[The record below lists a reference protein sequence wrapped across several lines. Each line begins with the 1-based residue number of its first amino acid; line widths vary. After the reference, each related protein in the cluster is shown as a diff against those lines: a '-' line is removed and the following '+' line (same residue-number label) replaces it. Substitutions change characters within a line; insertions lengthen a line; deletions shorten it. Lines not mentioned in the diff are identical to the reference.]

1 MWNVLAI
8 TSYFNCDMFSIEMRN
23 YWNRYYYTEP
33 KLLVKVNSINEGEHK
48 AMVTML
54 DIDDY
59 GSIVPLDELELNLP
73 LNDNSVIHILKN
85 SAYAA
90 IFTEGDFINK
100 DATIILANGI
110 TMDELNE
117 EKNKTIERKGN

>member
-1 MWNVLAI
+1 M
-8 TSYFNCDMFSIEMRN
+8 
-23 YWNRYYYTEP
+23 
-33 KLLVKVNSINEGEHK
+33 LVKINSVDEGEHK

-59 GSIVPLDELELNLP
+59 GSIVPLNELELNLP
-73 LNDNSVIHILKN
+73 LNDSSVIHILKN

-90 IFTEGDFINK
+90 IFTEGDFIDK

-110 TMDELNE
+110 TVDELND
-117 EKNKTIERKGN
+117 EKNKTIERKRY

>member
-1 MWNVLAI
+1 MI
-8 TSYFNCDMFSIEMRN
+8 PIEMRN
-23 YWNRYYYTEP
+23 YWNRHYYTVP

-110 TMDELNE
+110 TIDELNE
-117 EKNKTIERKGN
+117 EKNKTIERKRN

>member
-1 MWNVLAI
+1 
-8 TSYFNCDMFSIEMRN
+8 
-23 YWNRYYYTEP
+23 
-33 KLLVKVNSINEGEHK
+33 LLVKIKSVNEGEHK

-73 LNDNSVIHILKN
+73 PNDNSVIHILKN

-90 IFTEGDFINK
+90 IFTEGGYINK
-100 DATIILANGI
+100 DSTIILANGI
-110 TMDELNE
+110 TVDELNE
-117 EKNKTIERKGN
+117 EKNKTIERKRN

>member
-1 MWNVLAI
+1 
-8 TSYFNCDMFSIEMRN
+8 
-23 YWNRYYYTEP
+23 
-33 KLLVKVNSINEGEHK
+33 LLVKINSVDEGEHK

-73 LNDNSVIHILKN
+73 LNDSSVIHILKN

-90 IFTEGDFINK
+90 IFTEGEFIDK

-110 TMDELNE
+110 TVDELND
-117 EKNKTIERKGN
+117 EKNKTIERKRN

>member
-1 MWNVLAI
+1 
-8 TSYFNCDMFSIEMRN
+8 MF
-23 YWNRYYYTEP
+23 
-33 KLLVKVNSINEGEHK
+33 
-48 AMVTML
+48 
-54 DIDDY
+54 DIDGY

-90 IFTEGDFINK
+90 IFTEGNYINK

-110 TMDELNE
+110 TVDELNE
-117 EKNKTIERKGN
+117 EKNKTIERKRD

>member
-1 MWNVLAI
+1 MPKPSPVPLPTPFVVKNGSNVHGWTFCGDVLAI
-8 TSYFNCDMFSIEMRN
+8 TSCFNYDMIPTEMRN
-23 YWNRYYYTEP
+23 YWNRHYYTVP

-59 GSIVPLDELELNLP
+59 GSIVPLDDLKLNLP

-90 IFTEGDFINK
+90 IFTEG
-100 DATIILANGI
+100 
-110 TMDELNE
+110 
-117 EKNKTIERKGN
+117 

>member
-1 MWNVLAI
+1 
-8 TSYFNCDMFSIEMRN
+8 MFSIEMRN

>member
-1 MWNVLAI
+1 M
-8 TSYFNCDMFSIEMRN
+8 
-23 YWNRYYYTEP
+23 
-33 KLLVKVNSINEGEHK
+33 KVNSINEGEHK

-59 GSIVPLDELELNLP
+59 GTIVPLDNLELNLP

-85 SAYAA
+85 SVYAA

-110 TMDELNE
+110 TIDELNE
-117 EKNKTIERKGN
+117 EKNKTIERKRN

>member
-1 MWNVLAI
+1 
-8 TSYFNCDMFSIEMRN
+8 
-23 YWNRYYYTEP
+23 
-33 KLLVKVNSINEGEHK
+33 LLVKINSVDEGEHK

-59 GSIVPLDELELNLP
+59 GSIVPLNELELNLP
-73 LNDNSVIHILKN
+73 LNDSSVIHILKN

-90 IFTEGDFINK
+90 IFTEGDFIDK

-110 TMDELNE
+110 TVDELND
-117 EKNKTIERKGN
+117 EKNKTIERKRY

>member
-1 MWNVLAI
+1 M
-8 TSYFNCDMFSIEMRN
+8 
-23 YWNRYYYTEP
+23 
-33 KLLVKVNSINEGEHK
+33 LVKINSVDEVKHK

-59 GSIVPLDELELNLP
+59 GSVVPLDELELNLP

-110 TMDELNE
+110 TVDELNE
-117 EKNKTIERKGN
+117 EKNKTIERKRN